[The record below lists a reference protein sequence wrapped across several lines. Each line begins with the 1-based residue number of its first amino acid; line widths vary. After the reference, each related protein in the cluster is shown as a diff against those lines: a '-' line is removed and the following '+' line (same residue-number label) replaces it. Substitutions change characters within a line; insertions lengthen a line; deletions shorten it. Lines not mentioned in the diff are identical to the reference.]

1 MIKTMGVQHLDFA
14 NPSVYLFLE
23 AMDDILRYLNQ
34 EIIIDNSLAFFDR
47 VDLSLEDPF
56 EGTMKMKQYWVNGI
70 LISGLLEQ
78 LDNDEFIK
86 NEEKFNNLVSSVCS
100 SLEQKLKLNNLNDT
114 HEVYVDRD
122 EDYGDVVVTFW
133 KKGSD

>member
-1 MIKTMGVQHLDFA
+1 MGVQHLDFA